1 MGLGDG
7 ELSSEVGDVACSGSD
22 VGVVAVDEDA
32 DGGSLA
38 RCRVADAEGEGEF
51 VSIEVSGLGACF
63 GRRGLLRK
71 MSRSGDEV
79 GVGVLGS
86 L

>member
-22 VGVVAVDEDA
+22 AGGVAVDEDA

-71 MSRSGDEV
+71 VSRSGDEV